1 MSKKLPKHRPI
12 QVSPDAL
19 DLVHPTD
26 RLRYLALRSSYIDRC
41 KGVSLEKPDPVAID
55 HALCMSACGLSL
67 HEVLSELGWTLP
79 IFEEMCSKYS
89 EMSDLKNTMELA
101 LKAHLDRLLNE
112 SIRDQS
118 ISLPSLQLRMRYH
131 SPLFNEELINIRDF
145 AKLSLQEKAAKVID
159 LLSRGDI
166 NLRDTNRLLD
176 VLGRVEELSALP
188 NLAKQVLELQE
199 AVRVD

>member
-1 MSKKLPKHRPI
+1 
-12 QVSPDAL
+12 
-19 DLVHPTD
+19 
-26 RLRYLALRSSYIDRC
+26 
-41 KGVSLEKPDPVAID
+41 
-55 HALCMSACGLSL
+55 
-67 HEVLSELGWTLP
+67 
-79 IFEEMCSKYS
+79 
-89 EMSDLKNTMELA
+89 
-101 LKAHLDRLLNE
+101 
-112 SIRDQS
+112 
-118 ISLPSLQLRMRYH
+118 MRYH